1 MCVYG
6 LGRGWIWA
14 TTGADLTAFTLN
26 GRPGQSP
33 VSKDYWLNNGLY
45 AIPVHVPKTKGHLR
59 STIWDPYRLQP
70 DISKPINHLSAEGGK
85 NVKTPPAPLSG
96 MRKER
101 KNGNNENL
109 AIQFHD
115 GKMKNSSKFMTI
127 YFHSSYTS
135 LSNKLC
141 AYVFCGLICAFLC
154 STHIP
159 FVYIISL
166 FSSNF
171 YSFLFHPC
179 MKT

>member
-1 MCVYG
+1 MK
-6 LGRGWIWA
+6 
-14 TTGADLTAFTLN
+14 TL
-26 GRPGQSP
+26 
-33 VSKDYWLNNGLY
+33 
-45 AIPVHVPKTKGHLR
+45 
-59 STIWDPYRLQP
+59 
-70 DISKPINHLSAEGGK
+70 E
-85 NVKTPPAPLSG
+85 
-96 MRKER
+96 
-101 KNGNNENL
+101 
-109 AIQFHD
+109 IQFHD

-171 YSFLFHPC
+171 YSFYFILAWKHKKLCCEFRKLTRWRRQSGCLDGGCRSSRNETDGRGDGLKDSEFVLFTRCSSIWLYFFTSLQHTTIRKFWIASFSVC
-179 MKT
+179 F